1 MCLGLKGQPLP
12 GLSAFVGITEGVFLL
27 FVVCKCRSNMLRP
40 ERERSGVLIQEEG
53 IWKVPKI
60 KSSALKVGLEA
71 SEKLETRKMFKALCK

>member
-1 MCLGLKGQPLP
+1 
-12 GLSAFVGITEGVFLL
+12 
-27 FVVCKCRSNMLRP
+27 MLRP